1 MRTKRLAI
9 VAAAVTAA
17 VAVAVGAVVPLA
29 AGGGSWNAG
38 WGMMAGR
45 YV

>member
-1 MRTKRLAI
+1 MRTNRFAI
-9 VAAAVTAA
+9 VAAAVTA
-17 VAVAVGAVVPLA
+17 AVAVGAVVPLA
-29 AGGGSWNAG
+29 AGGGSWNGG